1 MKAMR
6 FIRGVLLLM
15 WFLPWI
21 AQASD
26 ADTFTAANRTQQAA
40 LLEQWAVNPDVQ
52 RIPLLSA
59 LRDENLLT
67 DNAKNTFIMNGS
79 HAQPLGTA
87 TIPNGE
93 LKKIRLT
100 NRLRNLAAGA
110 LASYLLGDS
119 VLQFSTVIGAYCISK
134 AADRL
139 KASQGCTTAT
149 RIADLPAT
157 WASRCSRRCWL
168 WASGTSASAPPSRPF
183 SLRGSC
189 RNFSG
194 AMT

>member
-6 FIRGVLLLM
+6 FIRGVLLLT

-40 LLEQWAVNPDVQ
+40 LLEQWSINPDIQ
-52 RIPLLSA
+52 RLPMLNA
-59 LRDENLLT
+59 LREEHLLT

-87 TIPNGE
+87 ITPNGE

-100 NRLRNLAAGA
+100 NRLRNLVAGTQAVHQLLSDSVTLRLEAARTLQREAQPGMLPFLQQRLAQESNGDVKSA
-110 LASYLLGDS
+110 LA
-119 VLQFSTVIGAYCISK
+119 
-134 AADRL
+134 
-139 KASQGCTTAT
+139 
-149 RIADLPAT
+149 IALFLAGGQT
-157 WASRCSRRCWL
+157 
-168 WASGTSASAPPSRPF
+168 SGNRTIRVVK
-183 SLRGSC
+183 
-189 RNFSG
+189 
-194 AMT
+194 

>member
-1 MKAMR
+1 MKVMR
-6 FIRGVLLLM
+6 FIRGVLLLT

-59 LRDENLLT
+59 LREENLLT

-93 LKKIRLT
+93 LKKF
-100 NRLRNLAAGA
+100 A
-110 LASYLLGDS
+110 
-119 VLQFSTVIGAYCISK
+119 
-134 AADRL
+134 
-139 KASQGCTTAT
+139 
-149 RIADLPAT
+149 
-157 WASRCSRRCWL
+157 
-168 WASGTSASAPPSRPF
+168 
-183 SLRGSC
+183 
-189 RNFSG
+189 
-194 AMT
+194 

>member
-1 MKAMR
+1 MENAHESYALYSWC
-6 FIRGVLLLM
+6 VVADVV
-15 WFLPWI
+15 LPWI

-87 TIPNGE
+87 TTPNGE
-93 LKKIRLT
+93 LK
-100 NRLRNLAAGA
+100 N
-110 LASYLLGDS
+110 SPD
-119 VLQFSTVIGAYCISK
+119 
-134 AADRL
+134 
-139 KASQGCTTAT
+139 
-149 RIADLPAT
+149 
-157 WASRCSRRCWL
+157 
-168 WASGTSASAPPSRPF
+168 
-183 SLRGSC
+183 
-189 RNFSG
+189 
-194 AMT
+194 